1 MKGSHRN
8 TKGRRVNRRG
18 QSLQVTDSAAFSG
31 LEVQISWVEVRG
43 GSESLLGGGGPL
55 RGRALLSEE
64 AYCGENDL
72 AGCTGHGSEG
82 RPVF

>member
-8 TKGRRVNRRG
+8 TQGRTVSRRG

-43 GSESLLGGGGPL
+43 GPESLLGGPL

-72 AGCTGHGSEG
+72 AGYTGHGSEG